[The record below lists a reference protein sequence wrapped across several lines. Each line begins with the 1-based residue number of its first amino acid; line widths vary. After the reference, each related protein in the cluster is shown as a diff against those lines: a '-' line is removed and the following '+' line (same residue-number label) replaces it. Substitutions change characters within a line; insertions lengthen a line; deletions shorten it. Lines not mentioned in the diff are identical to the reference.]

1 MMIITLNQVADAIK
15 RGLNVSVEISGLRYK
30 LDATELVQD
39 KEVTRKE
46 FLRIYNE
53 ELNEF
58 FKQTDDPK
66 TSDNPTAHIYGY
78 PITVHWNGIYCDCD
92 DGATPYNYIIPAIE
106 EVDEE
111 LD

>member
-1 MMIITLNQVADAIK
+1 MKITLAQIK
-15 RGLNVSVEISGLRYK
+15 EALEHGYEVEIVINGEYY
-30 LDATELVQD
+30 DIDENELHQD

-46 FLRIYNE
+46 FLNLYHK

-58 FKQTDDPK
+58 FQQMDDPR

-92 DGATPYNYIIPAIE
+92 DGATPYNYIIPAIKD
-106 EVDEE
+106 VDEE